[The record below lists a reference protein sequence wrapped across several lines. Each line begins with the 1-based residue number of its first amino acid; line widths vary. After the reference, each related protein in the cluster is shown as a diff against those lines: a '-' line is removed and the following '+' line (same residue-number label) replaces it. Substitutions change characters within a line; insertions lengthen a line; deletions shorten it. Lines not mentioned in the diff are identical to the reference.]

1 MKSSPLHQLFILFLV
16 AELKSFLSFIEVVE
30 SYWEF
35 HIELLQS
42 RARIALDLT
51 SFLIWYY
58 RLALSTSL
66 RVLPLLLFNNTIK
79 NSGGVLVVYPGIS
92 SLFCA

>member
-16 AELKSFLSFIEVVE
+16 AELKSFLSFIEVLE

-42 RARIALDLT
+42 QARIALDLT

-58 RLALSTSL
+58 RLALRTSL

-79 NSGGVLVVYPGIS
+79 NSGGVLVVCPGIS